1 MKSDVL
7 TPPSPWQAVQF
18 SAMKAILGVA
28 GSNLIERAAGPSDQ
42 CRRAQRW
49 LRRARRSD
57 IGSNA
62 EAAADC
68 GPGAEWFNI
77 LLIAAQD
84 DEAENER
91 DAEDH
96 RQRCP
101 TGPPPGMGETERSLG
116 HRGLCTL
123 AGQRVTS

>member
-1 MKSDVL
+1 MSACA
-7 TPPSPWQAVQF
+7 AV
-18 SAMKAILGVA
+18 A
-28 GSNLIERAAGPSDQ
+28 E
-42 CRRAQRW
+42 
-49 LRRARRSD
+49 ARRWSD
-57 IGSNA
+57 IGSKA

-68 GPGAEWFNI
+68 GPGVEWFTI
-77 LLIAAQD
+77 QLIAAHD

-101 TGPPPGMGETERSLG
+101 RGPPPGMGEVERPLG

-123 AGQRVTS
+123 AGPRVTS